1 MNFGRARPREEPEI
15 NFIPLIDVLL
25 VILIFLMVTTT
36 YSKFT
41 ELQVNL
47 PSASGE
53 AGGERPA
60 EIIVGVSAEGQFLV
74 DREIVTARDAMA
86 LARQIQRAAK
96 DKKDP
101 TVIVHADAGATHQS
115 VVQVLEAAR
124 MAGLP
129 RVSFAAQA
137 SGTATK

>member
-1 MNFGRARPREEPEI
+1 MNFGKGRLRDDPEI

-47 PSASGE
+47 PTASTSAGSE
-53 AGGERPA
+53 PPA
-60 EIIVGVSAEGQFLV
+60 QIIIGVAADGKILV
-74 DREIVTARDAMA
+74 DRELVTARDATA
-86 LARQIQRAAK
+86 FAAVLRRSAK
-96 DKKDP
+96 DKTDP
-101 TVIVHADAGATHQS
+101 VLIVHADAGATHQA

-124 MAGLP
+124 LAGLAK
-129 RVSFAAQA
+129 VSFAAQQ
-137 SGTATK
+137 SATNR

>member
-1 MNFGRARPREEPEI
+1 MNFGKGRLRDEPEI

-47 PSASGE
+47 PSSGQT
-53 AGGERPA
+53 ATSDRPTQ
-60 EIIVGVSAEGQFLV
+60 IIIGVSSDGQFLV
-74 DREIVTARDAMA
+74 DRELVTVRDATA
-86 LARQIQRAAK
+86 FAAVLRRAAK
-96 DKKDP
+96 DKNDP

-124 MAGLP
+124 LAGLAKI
-129 RVSFAAQA
+129 SFAAQQT
-137 SGTATK
+137 SPSR